1 MQAPTDW
8 HGLIWADQNDLS
20 GLIRH
25 AKNKDLRHKFAN
37 LAGGEVHDGK
47 HLFAHQNARL
57 VMRTDLGR
65 GLFFSD
71 LIPEIDPKLYGWLA
85 SLWIKLSPQHSANTD
100 IDLQEV
106 VK

>member
-25 AKNKDLRHKFAN
+25 AKNKDLGHKFAN

-47 HLFAHQNARL
+47 HLFAH
-57 VMRTDLGR
+57 
-65 GLFFSD
+65 
-71 LIPEIDPKLYGWLA
+71 
-85 SLWIKLSPQHSANTD
+85 
-100 IDLQEV
+100 
-106 VK
+106 